1 MFYQGTLC
9 REPPPLQ
16 LGTPTG
22 PIRGRLGSWY
32 PSIIWKNL
40 QVCVYT
46 HHGSLITRSGPIYTP
61 PRTTKNHQEPQE
73 PQLCVRVHTPPRVII
88 KKNRIP
94 YYKIRV
100 PYYKIRVPYYKIG
113 SLICITGTSGS
124 PSVCNTHHGSHMH
137 TTILLQYYQGTGCT
151 AKVQVVLQRYRLYC
165 KGTGCTAKVQVVLQR
180 YRLYHKVCVGS
191 SGSYEYTHHKVCVY
205 THHKGNTVVLNN
217 TNTNW

>member
-1 MFYQGTLC
+1 MVAQCFIKVPFVGN
-9 REPPPLQ
+9 PPPLQ

-40 QVCVYT
+40 RFSGIPYYKIGSHIHTTGTSKCVYEYT

-73 PQLCVRVHTPPRVII
+73 PQVCVRVYTPPRVII
-88 KKNRIP
+88 KKN
-94 YYKIRV
+94 
-100 PYYKIRVPYYKIG
+100 RVPYYKIG

-124 PSVCNTHHGSHMH
+124 PSVCTSTH
-137 TTILLQYYQGTGCT
+137 TTGPICTPPYYCNTT
-151 AKVQVVLQRYRLYC
+151 
-165 KGTGCTAKVQVVLQR
+165 KVQVVLQR

>member
-40 QVCVYT
+40 QVCIMHTTKCVYEYT

-73 PQLCVRVHTPPRVII
+73 PQVCVRVYTPPRVII
-88 KKNRIP
+88 KKN
-94 YYKIRV
+94 
-100 PYYKIRVPYYKIG
+100 RVPYYKIG
-113 SLICITGTSGS
+113 SLICITGPLFASQEPPVLQVCVTHTTG
-124 PSVCNTHHGSHMH
+124 PICTPPYYCNT
-137 TTILLQYYQGTGCT
+137 T
-151 AKVQVVLQRYRLYC
+151 KVQVVLQRYRLYC
-165 KGTGCTAKVQVVLQR
+165 KGTGCTAKVQVVLQS
-180 YRLYHKVCVGS
+180 VCRILRILRVHTPQS
-191 SGSYEYTHHKVCVY
+191 VCIH
-205 THHKGNTVVLNN
+205 TPQR
-217 TNTNW
+217 

>member
-9 REPPPLQ
+9 REPPPPLQ

-40 QVCVYT
+40 QVCIHA
-46 HHGSLITRSGPIYTP
+46 HHGPF
-61 PRTTKNHQEPQE
+61 QV
-73 PQLCVRVHTPPRVII
+73 CVRVYTP
-88 KKNRIP
+88 
-94 YYKIRV
+94 
-100 PYYKIRVPYYKIG
+100 RVPYYKIG
-113 SLICITGTSGS
+113 SHIHTGPLFQDRVPYAHHRNLQVCVRVHTPRVPYLHHQEPPSS

-137 TTILLQYYQGTGCT
+137 RATILLQYYQGILQYYQGTGCT
-151 AKVQVVLQRYRLYC
+151 AKVQVVLQRYWLYR

-180 YRLYHKVCVGS
+180 YRLYCKVCVGS